1 MTRHVLVVGYGNTL
15 RRDDGVGWRLAARLD
30 ADPRLA
36 GVAVIQRHQLTPDLA
51 LDMSTAELVVL
62 VDADDGLAPGTIAIG
77 AVQPDPTA
85 QTRWSHHTD
94 PATLLA
100 LTEQLYGRT
109 PRVVVVRCGVQS
121 LDVGDELTPG
131 VEAAVPLV
139 IDAIVELVRS
149 PSAAGGRTRPAAG

>member
-1 MTRHVLVVGYGNTL
+1 MTPHVLVGGYGNTL
-15 RRDDGVGWRLAARLD
+15 RRDDGVGWRVADRLD

-36 GVAVIQRHQLTPDLA
+36 GVAVIQRHQLTPELA

-62 VDADDGLAPGTIAIG
+62 VDADDGLAAGTIAIG
-77 AVQPDPTA
+77 AVPPDATA
-85 QTRWSHHTD
+85 RTKWSHHTD

-100 LTEQLYGRT
+100 LTEELYGRT

-121 LDVGDELTPG
+121 LDAGDGLTPA

-139 IDAIVELVRS
+139 IDAIAELVRT
-149 PSAAGGRTRPAAG
+149 PSASGVPPRPGWG